1 MIVQPSYGNIAKGC
15 VLAPIK
21 CGESFYFISPDM
33 LAAGFGVRHLNQAG
47 DGFLDYTAYP
57 VLELS
62 DSTSGAGTV
71 TYIPD
76 IEDGTEIAKGPLNW
90 ALSLGISNQ
99 DLISLAQSGTAILAD
114 YCLCVNEGFV
124 AVRDVQS
131 AAEAIS
137 GLSFNASWCDAFQA
151 LSLAYLN
158 ALSDYTLSSADKADI
173 LSHSLKEVTTSD
185 VSLAEGV
192 WAPEGSLYKLCADA
206 IAAHTSDLAPVL
218 AAITDLSVG
227 CRAPTGYVKV
237 HVALQGACT
246 SLSRQC
252 TDLQNS
258 LGSSLDAIANSLT
271 THEQSVVTRFDAAT
285 GRFDD
290 VDQALTSIAEKQD
303 SASAGV
309 KTPIQQ
315 ALPVVGA
322 ASSAIAAIASCV
334 AASK

>member
-1 MIVQPSYGNIAKGC
+1 MIVQPSYGNLGKGC

-21 CGESFYFISPDM
+21 CGDAFYFISPDM
-33 LAAGFGVRHLNQAG
+33 LSAGFGVRHLNQGG

-71 TYIPD
+71 SFIPN
-76 IEDGTEIAKGPLNW
+76 IEDGTEIAKGPMNW
-90 ALSLGISNQ
+90 ALSLGISNK
-99 DLISLAQSGTAILAD
+99 DLISLAQSGAAILAG

-124 AVRDVQS
+124 SVRDAQNAS
-131 AAEAIS
+131 EAIP

-158 ALSDYTLSSADKADI
+158 ALSDYTLSSADKVDI
-173 LSHSLKEVTTSD
+173 LNRSLKEVTTSD
-185 VSLAEGV
+185 VSLAEGAWV
-192 WAPEGSLYKLCADA
+192 PGGSLYTLCANA
-206 IAAHTSDLAPVL
+206 LAAHSSDLAPAL
-218 AAITDLSVG
+218 AAIADLSVG
-227 CRAPTGYVKV
+227 CRAPTGCTKV
-237 HVALQGACT
+237 HVALLGACT

-252 TDLQNS
+252 TDLQ
-258 LGSSLDAIANSLT
+258 SSLSTSIDAIKTSLT
-271 THEQSVVTRFDAAT
+271 TYEQSAAARFDDAT
-285 GRFDD
+285 SRFDD
-290 VDQALTSIAEKQD
+290 VDQALASISEVQN
-303 SASAGV
+303 SASI

-334 AASK
+334 AVSK